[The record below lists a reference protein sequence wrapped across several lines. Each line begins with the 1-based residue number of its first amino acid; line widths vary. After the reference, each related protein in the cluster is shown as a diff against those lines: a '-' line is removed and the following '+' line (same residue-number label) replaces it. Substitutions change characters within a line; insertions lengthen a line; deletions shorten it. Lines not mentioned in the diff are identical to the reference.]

1 MQLTARSNRAV
12 DNDHPHHHRS
22 LADESNDSSDIGSP
36 SPRFPTQRGATPA
49 HGGTKS
55 GEEWD
60 SKSFRRKIKKKSNT
74 NLLLLC
80 RRLKYQWALLSGG
93 SKVAAALVV
102 LFLCQHIVL
111 GIWDQ
116 FFYQIGVVVSNEV
129 SSTVI
134 PSTETYF
141 AVAIN
146 TYKRP
151 DMLREAVQ
159 HYADTCGRWS
169 GVSQVFIIWA
179 EQNSEIPHPSSFFDD
194 QKPIRGS
201 LKENNRAT
209 VHVLQK
215 AKDSLNSRFEPIP
228 QLESTAVF
236 MVDDDLRAAC
246 PSLRNAFQAWKTRP
260 DAMAGY
266 YPRLASPPRGQSSSS
281 SNGELIYHTWPV
293 VYWQQSFNLVLTKA
307 CFLHS
312 KYLELYTNDNLF
324 PRAIKDHVDQHMN
337 CEDIAMSMLVANYTK
352 YQTGSP
358 AHPIY
363 VEGSVSDKGL
373 IGGISSGSGHMTTR
387 SECLTQLTAILRQ
400 EGWGSPFDYQVALRP
415 NAWIRHAPGLW
426 WQYRPS
432 NVFEWLALANTFT

>member
-1 MQLTARSNRAV
+1 MIL
-12 DNDHPHHHRS
+12 
-22 LADESNDSSDIGSP
+22 
-36 SPRFPTQRGATPA
+36 
-49 HGGTKS
+49 
-55 GEEWD
+55 
-60 SKSFRRKIKKKSNT
+60 
-74 NLLLLC
+74 
-80 RRLKYQWALLSGG
+80 RRLKYHWALLSGG
-93 SKVAAALVV
+93 SKVAATVV
-102 LFLCQHIVL
+102 LLLLWQHVMF

-116 FFYQIGVVVSNEV
+116 FFYQIGVSNNEGGVSTISVSNTAV
-129 SSTVI
+129 
-134 PSTETYF
+134 STETYF

-179 EQNSEIPHPSSFFDD
+179 EQNSNVPHPDSFFDKND
-194 QKPIRGS
+194 QILRGGRS
-201 LKENNRAT
+201 LDNRAA

-215 AKDSLNSRFEPIP
+215 SKDSLNSRFEPIP

-236 MVDDDLRAAC
+236 MVDDDLRVSC
-246 PSLRNAFQAWKTRP
+246 HSLRQAFEAWKTRP

-266 YPRLASPPRGQSSSS
+266 YPRLASPPRGGQSTSSSS
-281 SNGELIYHTWPV
+281 SSSSSSDLVYHTWPV
-293 VYWQQSFNLVLTKA
+293 VYWQHSFNFVLTKA

-352 YQTGSP
+352 YQTGGTP
-358 AHPIY
+358 AYPIY

-373 IGGISSGSGHMTTR
+373 IGGISTGSGHMTTR

-400 EGWGSPFDYQVALRP
+400 EGWGSPFDYQVPLRP
-415 NAWIRHAPGLW
+415 NSWIRHAPGVW

-432 NVFEWLALANTFT
+432 NVFEWFALANTFT